1 MTAKEWLMRARALEK
16 VIAALQ
22 EARKRA
28 YARATGATAPVRDTP
43 GGKGGTGS
51 KADPYIELGEKI
63 AEKERELAEVYAEIV
78 RVLGEVRDKELQ
90 TLLLERYVNGATWRQ
105 TAQRIHYN
113 EVYVRGC
120 MHRKALQA
128 VDNLIQRDTL

>member
-1 MTAKEWLMRARALEK
+1 MTAKEWLMRGRALEK

-43 GGKGGTGS
+43 GGKGGTENR
-51 KADPYIELGEKI
+51 ADPYIELGEKI
-63 AEKERELAEVYAEIV
+63 AEKERELAETYAEIV

-90 TLLLERYVNGATWRQ
+90 TLLLERYVNGATWAQ
-105 TAQRIHYN
+105 VAQRTHYS
-113 EVYVRGC
+113 ETHCKGY
-120 MHRKALQA
+120 MHRMALAA
-128 VDNLIQRDTL
+128 VDNLIPHDTL